1 MIHVTP
7 LSEAFALISL
17 SEAGF
22 CLHKYRATSFLS
34 LTQPPC
40 ANVLT
45 ISQLVSP
52 HVLTISQLVSP
63 HVLTIS
69 QLVSPHAIGMLGS
82 GLVGKALSGQ
92 LGISAQAGLLNY
104 GGWVQGRTTWGYR
117 MVEQWQWA

>member
-1 MIHVTP
+1 MVHVTPLWSVSLHRGPCHSMIHVTP

-40 ANVLT
+40 AN
-45 ISQLVSP
+45 
-52 HVLTISQLVSP
+52 
-63 HVLTIS
+63 VLTIS